1 MTPETFT
8 VLLSDSALRRVFSA
22 IALGSSTSAEILATT
37 GLAAPEA
44 APAIGRLLREGL
56 VVAQGRGRLAVDEAA
71 LDAAAEIAGRRQ
83 REQAEAEQPDPGL
96 RGYVRGTVLVRV
108 PEDDDE
114 ARQAVLHHVAAT
126 TFEADREYD
135 ERTVTD
141 LLRPWC
147 EGTTVDP
154 VSLRRFLVDDGFLHR
169 TSGAYRLVS
178 LVGPRQSS

>member
-56 VVAQGRGRLAVDEAA
+56 VVAEGRGRLAVDEAA

-96 RGYVRGTVLVRV
+96 RGYVRGTVLVRL
-108 PEDDDE
+108 PEDDE
-114 ARQAVLHHVAAT
+114 TRQAVLHHVAAT

-169 TSGAYRLVS
+169 ASGAYRLVS

>member
-22 IALGSSTSAEILATT
+22 VALGASTSAEILATT
-37 GLAAPEA
+37 GLTAPEA

-56 VVAQGRGRLAVDEAA
+56 VIPQGPGRLAVDETA
-71 LDAAAEIAGRRQ
+71 LGSAAEAAGRRQ
-83 REQAEAEQPDPGL
+83 QEQAEAEQPDPGL
-96 RGYVRGTVLVRV
+96 RGYVRGTVLVRL

-114 ARQAVLHHVAAT
+114 TRRTVLDHVART

-147 EGTTVDP
+147 EGTSVDP
-154 VSLRRFLVDDGFLHR
+154 VSLRRFLVDDGCLHR
-169 TSGAYRLVS
+169 RSGAYRLVS
-178 LVGPRQSS
+178 PVGPGRSS

>member
-22 IALGSSTSAEILATT
+22 VALGSATSAEILATT

-71 LDAAAEIAGRRQ
+71 LGAAAETAGRRL

-96 RGYVRGTVLVRV
+96 RGYVRGTVLVRL

-114 ARQAVLHHVAAT
+114 TRRTVLDHVAAT
-126 TFEADREYD
+126 TFEAGREYD

-147 EGTTVDP
+147 EGAAVDP

-169 TSGAYRLVS
+169 ESGAYRLVS
-178 LVGPRQSS
+178 LVGPGSSS

>member
-37 GLAAPEA
+37 GLAAPQA
-44 APAIGRLLREGL
+44 ALAIGRLLREGL
-56 VVAQGRGRLAVDEAA
+56 IVAQGPGRLAVDEAA
-71 LDAAAEIAGRRQ
+71 LGSAAEVAGRRQ
-83 REQAEAEQPDPGL
+83 QEQAEAEQPDPGL
-96 RGYVRGTVLVRV
+96 RGYVRGTVLVRL
-108 PEDDDE
+108 PEDDE
-114 ARQAVLHHVAAT
+114 TRRAVLDHVAKT

-147 EGTTVDP
+147 EGTAVDA

-169 TSGAYRLVS
+169 ESGAYRLAS
-178 LVGPRQSS
+178 RVGRGPSS